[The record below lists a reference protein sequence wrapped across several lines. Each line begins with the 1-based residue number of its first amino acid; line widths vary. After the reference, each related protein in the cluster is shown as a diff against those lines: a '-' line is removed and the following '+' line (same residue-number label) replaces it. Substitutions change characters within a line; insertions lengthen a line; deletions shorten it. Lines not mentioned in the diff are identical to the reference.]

1 VLLIFNVAMSCR
13 CPTRLLHVK
22 IFIVIP
28 HVNPFGQPIVT
39 PPAVSAAVGLL
50 GDSTHRAQEWVVAVE
65 TILTIISNIL
75 KHPGELKYH
84 QINVANPNFNR
95 R

>member
-1 VLLIFNVAMSCR
+1 M
-13 CPTRLLHVK
+13 
-22 IFIVIP
+22 
-28 HVNPFGQPIVT
+28 
-39 PPAVSAAVGLL
+39 
-50 GDSTHRAQEWVVAVE
+50 AVE

-84 QINVANPNFNR
+84 QINAANPNFNR